1 MWPHQDTLWC
11 ALEVHPEEFHPACT
25 CRLPCTSSTVAP
37 RHTSWHVRRKVGSPG
52 YLFGFAD
59 QGHQK
64 MLFFFSCSLLGCAR
78 LENDVDI
85 MWYNWVHPLELAMV
99 MNQLHIRYTSIGIL
113 GSGNLKVESVHFCWL
128 SLSGNNQKKI
138 THYKSKRNPSCWWSP
153 SARHLSSPA
162 RKLWTKWNP
171 PKCHSGRRARPAPS
185 ATERGDVRSHR
196 SPPLRA
202 EATGVELQSEC
213 LANTKHKVATGLPPQ
228 IQRGRK
234 FVDACRGQITN
245 FPRVA
250 IIYLH

>member
-1 MWPHQDTLWC
+1 MWPRQDTLWC

-64 MLFFFSCSLLGCAR
+64 MLFFSCSLLGCAR

-128 SLSGNNQKKI
+128 SLSGNNQKKSP
-138 THYKSKRNPSCWWSP
+138 TTNP
-153 SARHLSSPA
+153 
-162 RKLWTKWNP
+162 K
-171 PKCHSGRRARPAPS
+171 
-185 ATERGDVRSHR
+185 EI
-196 SPPLRA
+196 
-202 EATGVELQSEC
+202 Q
-213 LANTKHKVATGLPPQ
+213 VADGLPQ
-228 IQRGRK
+228 QGISLRQLASFGRSEILQNAIQVAGRDRLLQQRRE
-234 FVDACRGQITN
+234 VMSEVT
-245 FPRVA
+245 V
-250 IIYLH
+250 LLL